1 MHTLMVIE
9 TSRMIGKDMRVLD
22 IVTLVPQA
30 ADVMAAWG
38 LHCSGCSVGGLESLE
53 EGCKA
58 HGYGDEDVQLLL
70 EDIEEARHT
79 APARPATII
88 VTAEAAR
95 AIRQIGEQEG
105 KLPGDSAG
113 LSVIVDGDGGFCM
126 EFRDR
131 PEEGDKIFINVEEP
145 DVRVFASLL
154 TLGRIGGATIDF
166 REERFK
172 LDLPEDACCDSSE
185 TCGCSNKEK

>member
-1 MHTLMVIE
+1 MATVLISKE
-9 TSRMIGKDMRVLD
+9 MRVLD

-58 HGYGDEDVQLLL
+58 HGYGDEDIRLLL
-70 EDIEEARHT
+70 EDIEEARRT
-79 APARPATII
+79 APARPALIT
-88 VTAEAAR
+88 VTEEAAR
-95 AIRQIGEQEG
+95 AIRVIGEQEG
-105 KLPGDSAG
+105 KLPGDAAG
-113 LSVIVDGDGGFCM
+113 LAVIVDGDGGFCM
-126 EFRDR
+126 EFRDQ
-131 PEEGDKIFINVEEP
+131 PEEGDKIFVNAAEP
-145 DVRVFASLL
+145 GVRVFASLL

-172 LDLPEDACCDSSE
+172 LDLPEDACCGSSGD
-185 TCGCSNKEK
+185 CGCSHGGQGNEQ

>member
-58 HGYGDEDVQLLL
+58 HGYGEEEIRLLL
-70 EDIEEARHT
+70 EDIEEARGAT
-79 APARPATII
+79 SARPASII
-88 VTAEAAR
+88 ITAPAAR
-95 AIRQIGEQEG
+95 AIRAIGEQEG
-105 KLPGDSAG
+105 KLPSETAG
-113 LSVIVDGDGGFCM
+113 LSVIVDGEGGFCM
-126 EFRDR
+126 EFCDAPQKGDR
-131 PEEGDKIFINVEEP
+131 IFLNTSKP
-145 DVRVFASLL
+145 Y
-154 TLGRIGGATIDF
+154 
-166 REERFK
+166 
-172 LDLPEDACCDSSE
+172 
-185 TCGCSNKEK
+185 

>member
-1 MHTLMVIE
+1 MRVKKIDTTVRL
-9 TSRMIGKDMRVLD
+9 DMRVID

-58 HGYGDEDVQLLL
+58 HGYGEEDIKLLL
-70 EDIEEARHT
+70 EDIEEARVSS
-79 APARPATII
+79 PARPLTIAI
-88 VTAEAAR
+88 TAPAAR
-95 AIRQIGEQEG
+95 AIRQIGVQEG
-105 KLPGDSAG
+105 KLPSATAG
-113 LSVIVDGDGGFCM
+113 LSVIVDGGGGFCM
-126 EFRDR
+126 EFRDA
-131 PEEGDKIFINVEEP
+131 PEEGDRIFLNAEEP
-145 DVRVFASLL
+145 DVRVFASPL

-172 LDLPEDACCDSSE
+172 LDLPEDACA
-185 TCGCSNKEK
+185 CSPHNCSCREIEN